1 MTTPGTSIAQHEVN
15 TEAYRRLIQVGFSQ
29 GDVAVVDDLFAPDF
43 VEHQAG
49 VRPANAEGVKGLIA
63 YLHRALPDL
72 SITIEDIAVV
82 GDKVWG
88 RLRARG
94 THRGSFLGVPP
105 TGNTVEVEIIDI
117 CRFDGGKIAEHWGYS
132 DRLSTLEQLGAAPRP
147 PQGHA

>member
-1 MTTPGTSIAQHEVN
+1 MQDEHNHEHMEEV
-15 TEAYRRLIQVGFSQ
+15 YRRLIQVGFSQ
-29 GDVAVVDDLFAPDF
+29 GEVAVVDDLFTPDF

-49 VRPANAEGVKGLIA
+49 VHPATAEGVKGLIA
-63 YLHRALPDL
+63 YLHRALPDIA
-72 SITIEDIAVV
+72 ITIEDVAVV

-94 THRGSFLGVPP
+94 AQRGSFLGVPP
-105 TGNTVEVEIIDI
+105 TGNAIDVEIIDI

-147 PQGHA
+147 LQEQA